1 MSALAMGVQG
11 TAVGHL
17 GVPAVSTT
25 YITSTLTNLCTELV
39 GWMRS
44 RDAGGARRIL
54 FLAAVLVTYSLGAL
68 VGGVLQSRASML
80 VIWLPLISLAT
91 VVVNAFVRY
100 GHEPGAPERPG
111 DYRELESLDEVL
123 AAKLMRRR
131 EIAACS
137 EADEDE

>member
-54 FLAAVLVTYSLGAL
+54 FLAAVLVTYSAGSAGWRCPP
-68 VGGVLQSRASML
+68 VASVDAGDL
-80 VIWLPLISLAT
+80 APLISLAT
-91 VVVNAFVRY
+91 VVVNAFVR
-100 GHEPGAPERPG
+100 
-111 DYRELESLDEVL
+111 
-123 AAKLMRRR
+123 
-131 EIAACS
+131 
-137 EADEDE
+137 

>member
-1 MSALAMGVQG
+1 LSALAMGVQG

-44 RDAGGARRIL
+44 RDAGGTRRIL

-91 VVVNAFVRY
+91 VVVNAFVR
-100 GHEPGAPERPG
+100 
-111 DYRELESLDEVL
+111 
-123 AAKLMRRR
+123 
-131 EIAACS
+131 
-137 EADEDE
+137 